1 MTLTQATLGDRKRI
15 SNLED
20 YNHLYEKSLA
30 ANEEFWREES
40 NELHW
45 FYEPY
50 SVFEEH
56 GPGEFVWF
64 AGGRLNAA
72 VNCVDRHAAADPD
85 KTAII
90 FVKDEPGEY
99 EHISFGDLKTAVGRT
114 ANALKS
120 LGVRKGDRV
129 CIYLPMIP
137 ELAYTML
144 ACARIGA
151 VHSIVFGGFSADALR
166 DRIIDAQAKI
176 LVTANEGLRGS
187 KRIPLKKISD
197 DAVEGLGVVEKVL
210 VVKRTDAEVKM
221 EHGRDIWMHEATAEE
236 RITCPAEWMASED
249 PLFILYTSGS
259 TGKPKGL
266 VHTTGG
272 YLTYVASTFKYVF
285 DVGHDDIH
293 FCAADIGWITG
304 HSYIVYGPL
313 ACGVT
318 TVMFESIPTYPNAS
332 RYWNVVDDIGA
343 TTLYTSPTALRALM
357 REGSEPVKGSSR
369 KSLRVLGTVGEPI
382 NPEVWRWYSDV
393 VGNGEVPIV
402 DTWWQTETGGI
413 LISPL
418 PNATPTKPGSAT
430 FPLFGVEPVL
440 VDQEGTLLEGN
451 DVNGLL
457 CIARPWPGQARTIH
471 GNHQRFLET
480 YFSQYPPYYFTGDGC
495 RRDEDGYYWITG
507 RVDDVINVSGH
518 RMGTAEVESAL
529 VAHEAVAEAAVVPFP
544 HEIKGQGIFAF
555 VVPIAGGDWDP
566 GELQGALKE
575 QVRQAIGPIATP
587 DEIRV
592 THGLP
597 KTRSGKIMRRILRKI
612 AAGEADQLGDI
623 STLADPSVV
632 EALLKQD

>member
-236 RITCPAEWMASED
+236 RITCPAEWMGLRRSALHPVHLRIDRKAQGPRPHDRRLPHLRRVDIQVRLRRRSRRH
-249 PLFILYTSGS
+249 PLLRRRHRLDHR
-259 TGKPKGL
+259 PQL
-266 VHTTGG
+266 H
-272 YLTYVASTFKYVF
+272 
-285 DVGHDDIH
+285 
-293 FCAADIGWITG
+293 
-304 HSYIVYGPL
+304 
-313 ACGVT
+313 
-318 TVMFESIPTYPNAS
+318 
-332 RYWNVVDDIGA
+332 R
-343 TTLYTSPTALRALM
+343 LRAA
-357 REGSEPVKGSSR
+357 R
-369 KSLRVLGTVGEPI
+369 
-382 NPEVWRWYSDV
+382 VWRHHRHV
-393 VGNGEVPIV
+393 RVGPDI
-402 DTWWQTETGGI
+402 
-413 LISPL
+413 P
-418 PNATPTKPGSAT
+418 
-430 FPLFGVEPVL
+430 
-440 VDQEGTLLEGN
+440 
-451 DVNGLL
+451 
-457 CIARPWPGQARTIH
+457 
-471 GNHQRFLET
+471 QR
-480 YFSQYPPYYFTGDGC
+480 
-495 RRDEDGYYWITG
+495 
-507 RVDDVINVSGH
+507 
-518 RMGTAEVESAL
+518 
-529 VAHEAVAEAAVVPFP
+529 
-544 HEIKGQGIFAF
+544 K
-555 VVPIAGGDWDP
+555 
-566 GELQGALKE
+566 
-575 QVRQAIGPIATP
+575 
-587 DEIRV
+587 
-592 THGLP
+592 
-597 KTRSGKIMRRILRKI
+597 
-612 AAGEADQLGDI
+612 
-623 STLADPSVV
+623 
-632 EALLKQD
+632 